1 MSVKKKWAIA
11 LFVVQAIGVIGGIIG
26 GTFEEIGIFWL
37 IGYFLPAII
46 GIILLISDKNQKI
59 INHEKLLY

>member
-1 MSVKKKWAIA
+1 MSAKKKWAIA

-46 GIILLISDKNQKI
+46 GIILLISDKKSKNR
-59 INHEKLLY
+59 

>member
-1 MSVKKKWAIA
+1 MSAKKKWAIA
-11 LFVVQAIGVIGGIIG
+11 IFVVQAIGVIGGIIG

-46 GIILLISDKNQKI
+46 GIILLISDKKSK
-59 INHEKLLY
+59 NH

>member
-46 GIILLISDKNQKI
+46 GIILLILDKKSKNR
-59 INHEKLLY
+59 

>member
-1 MSVKKKWAIA
+1 MSVKKTWAIA

-46 GIILLISDKNQKI
+46 GIILLISDKKSK
-59 INHEKLLY
+59 NH

>member
-1 MSVKKKWAIA
+1 MLVKKKWAIA
-11 LFVVQAIGVIGGIIG
+11 LFVVQAVGVIG

>member
-1 MSVKKKWAIA
+1 MSAKKKWAIA

-46 GIILLISDKNQKI
+46 GIILLISDKKSK
-59 INHEKLLY
+59 NH

>member
-1 MSVKKKWAIA
+1 MSAKKKWAIA

-46 GIILLISDKNQKI
+46 GIILLISDKRSKNR
-59 INHEKLLY
+59 

>member
-1 MSVKKKWAIA
+1 MSAKKKWAIA
-11 LFVVQAIGVIGGIIG
+11 LFVVQAIGVVGGIIG

-37 IGYFLPAII
+37 IGFLPAII